1 MTSTDSLLSTAT
13 TTSTVAN
20 PLISSSATGS
30 GSASSSSSTLS
41 SLNYNFNEFLT
52 LFTTQLKNQDP
63 TKPMDTTE
71 MTNQLA
77 LFSNVEQTAG
87 VNSRLDKLLA
97 AQTSTGIGSAV
108 SYIGKTVESTGNQI
122 SLSGGT
128 AEIAYTMPSAGQ
140 SVRIDIRDTN
150 GGLISTLAGDPSS
163 GDHQL
168 TWNGTD
174 SSGSQVSDGAYTVSV
189 TATDSSGGATITP
202 TTKTTGKVTGVE
214 TSGTDTLLDLGKIQ
228 VKMSDVTAVRA

>member
-1 MTSTDSLLSTAT
+1 MSAT
-13 TTSTVAN
+13 TD
-20 PLISSSATGS
+20 LLSSATAS
-30 GSASSSSSTLS
+30 TSLSSVVSSSTSASSSASA
-41 SLNYNFNEFLT
+41 LNYNFSEFLT